1 MKEGYPSFENTEIA
15 FGHKTKKELK
25 NAIML
30 FKAFKYPFL
39 VFQGPLIAEFAL
51 KIGLPIKG
59 MLKRTLFY
67 QFCGGETIEECNATI
82 STLALNEIGTI
93 LDYSVEGEKKE
104 MSFDATLNEVL
115 KTVAKTADSKYI
127 PFCVFKVT
135 GIMRFELMEKIQRAE
150 ELTEDEQIELD
161 KARTRIDTICFQ
173 ADEAGTKVLVDAEE
187 SWVQTT
193 IDLMVEEMMEKYNK
207 KRVVVFNTIQL
218 YRKDKLEYLKN
229 SIIYNENYFQGFKL
243 VRGAYMERERERARQ
258 MGYPSP
264 INDTKEDT
272 DKDYNSGLEFCITNL
287 NKVELCA
294 GTHNEESS
302 LILCELME
310 KHNIKRNDRRVY
322 SAQLYGMS
330 DHISYN
336 LAKEHYHVAKYVPF
350 GPVKAV
356 LPYLG
361 RRAKE
366 NSSIGDQV
374 GRELQLLKKELA
386 RRA

>member
-1 MKEGYPSFENTEIA
+1 MQNSFPSFDNTEIA

-25 NAIML
+25 NAILL

-39 VFQGPLIAEFAL
+39 VFQGPKLAEFAL

-59 MLKRTLFY
+59 IIKRTLFK
-67 QFCGGETIEECNATI
+67 QFCGGENIEECNATI

-104 MSFDATLNEVL
+104 ASFDATLNEVL
-115 KTVAKTADSKYI
+115 KTVAKTADSKFI

-135 GIMRFELMEKIQRAE
+135 GIMRFELMEKIQNGE
-150 ELTEDEQIELD
+150 TLTEDEQIELD
-161 KARTRIDTICFQ
+161 KARNRMDTICFQ
-173 ADEAGTKVLVDAEE
+173 ADQAGTKVLVDAEE
-187 SWVQTT
+187 SWIQTT

-207 KRVVVFNTIQL
+207 DRVVVFNTIQL
-218 YRKDKLEYLKN
+218 YRKDRLEYLKN
-229 SIIYNENYFQGFKL
+229 SIIYNENFFQGFKL
-243 VRGAYMERERERARQ
+243 VRGAYMEKERARAAQ

-272 DKDYNSGLEFCITNL
+272 DRDYNLALEFCITNL
-287 NKVELCA
+287 NKVELCS

-302 LILCELME
+302 LLLCKLME
-310 KHNIKRNDRRVY
+310 KHNIDRNDKRVY

-336 LAKEHYHVAKYVPF
+336 LAKENYHVAKYVPF
-350 GPVKAV
+350 GPVKSV

-361 RRAKE
+361 RRARE
-366 NSSIGDQV
+366 NSSIGGQI
-374 GRELQLLKKELA
+374 GRELQLLNEELE
-386 RRA
+386 RRD

>member
-1 MKEGYPSFENTEIA
+1 MQKPLPSFDNTEIA

-39 VFQGPLIAEFAL
+39 IFQGPKIAEFAL

-59 MLKRTLFY
+59 LIKNTLFK
-67 QFCGGETIEECNATI
+67 QFCGGETIEECTATI
-82 STLALNEIGTI
+82 TTLALNEIGTI

-104 MSFDATLNEVL
+104 VSFDATLNEVL
-115 KTVAKTADSKYI
+115 KTVAQTAESKYI

-135 GIMRFELMEKIQRAE
+135 GIMRFELMEKIQLGE
-150 ELTEDEQIELD
+150 ELTEDEQIELE
-161 KARTRIDTICFQ
+161 KAKTRMDTICFK

-187 SWVQTT
+187 SWIQTT

-207 KRVVVFNTIQL
+207 NRVVVFNTIQL
-218 YRKDKLEYLKN
+218 YRKDRLEYLKN
-229 SIIYNENYFQGFKL
+229 CIIYNENYFQGFKL
-243 VRGAYMERERERARQ
+243 VRGAYMEKERARAEQ

-264 INDTKEDT
+264 INETKEIT
-272 DKDYNSGLEFCITNL
+272 DKDYNAALEFCITNL

-302 LILCELME
+302 LFLCQLMQ
-310 KHNIKRNDRRVY
+310 KYNIESNDKRIY

-336 LAKEHYHVAKYVPF
+336 LAKDNYHVAKYVPF
-350 GPVKAV
+350 GPVKSV

-361 RRAKE
+361 RRARE
-366 NSSIGDQV
+366 NSSIGGQV
-374 GRELQLLKKELA
+374 SRELQLLKEDLK
-386 RRA
+386 RRD